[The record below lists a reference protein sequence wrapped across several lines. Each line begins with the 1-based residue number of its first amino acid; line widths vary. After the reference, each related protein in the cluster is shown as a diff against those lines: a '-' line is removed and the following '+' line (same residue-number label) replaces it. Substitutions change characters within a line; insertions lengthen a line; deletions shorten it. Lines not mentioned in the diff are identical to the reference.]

1 MARVGHARRVQASVA
16 SNDDVS
22 ATARP
27 LLLDLF
33 CGAGGAAMGYHR
45 AGFDVIGVDA
55 KPQPRYPFPFVQAD
69 ALDFLRLLSWL
80 ELQQYAAI
88 HASPPCQRFT
98 CASVIRGREHPD
110 LLTPTR
116 ELLRD
121 TGLPWVIENVPG
133 APMRADLI
141 CCASQFPE
149 LRDEHEG
156 LIRHRWFEFWDER
169 AADAFGLREPCWHPR
184 RAVSVFGHAV
194 GGPKARALLQM
205 PWATRDECSEAIP
218 PPYTTLVARAFLAAR
233 PDLADREKG
242 LSTADVA

>member
-1 MARVGHARRVQASVA
+1 
-16 SNDDVS
+16 
-22 ATARP
+22 
-27 LLLDLF
+27 
-33 CGAGGAAMGYHR
+33 MGYHR
-45 AGFDVIGVDA
+45 AGFDVIGVDV

-69 ALDFLRLLSWL
+69 ALDFVRLLSWL

-110 LLTPTR
+110 LLTPMR
-116 ELLRD
+116 DLLRD

-133 APMRADLI
+133 APMRADLV

-169 AADAFGLREPCWHPR
+169 AADTFGLREPCWHPR

-194 GGPKARALLQM
+194 GGPKARSLLQM

-218 PPYTTLVARAFLAAR
+218 PPYTTLAARAFIER
-233 PDLADREKG
+233 SPGQVEHVKG
-242 LSTADVA
+242 RSTADVT